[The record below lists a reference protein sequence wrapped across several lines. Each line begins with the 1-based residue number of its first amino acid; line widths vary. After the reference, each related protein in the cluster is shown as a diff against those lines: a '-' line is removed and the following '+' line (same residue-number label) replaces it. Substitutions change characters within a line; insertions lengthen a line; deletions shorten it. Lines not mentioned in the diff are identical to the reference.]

1 MMNLPVDLMYNNRT
15 GIGNQ
20 RLLAEAEQL
29 YRIFRTHCNELTPA
43 NLERVFPIKFV
54 KITLWRN
61 RKPVF
66 ETRPMFGPQIIYYTE
81 KIELVFQRYFR
92 VY

>member
-15 GIGNQ
+15 GIGNPG
-20 RLLAEAEQL
+20 LLAEAEQL
-29 YRIFRTHCNELTPA
+29 YAIFRSQCDVLSPA

-54 KITLWRN
+54 KVSLRKN

-66 ETRPMFGPQIIYYTE
+66 ETRPVFGPHIIYYTE
-81 KIELVFQRYFR
+81 KIE
-92 VY
+92 